1 VNEEF
6 QNDELTE
13 ATMQT
18 IPRANVLGVGV
29 SAINMEDAAF
39 LSDRLLPR
47 CTEIAD
53 FGAIFVNAFPRFD
66 CKTTALKSRTG
77 VFKPRTKLRLKFVR
91 NSSAKVT
98 TMRVPLT
105 LSLPLPFSFQPEN
118 DGPRSVSVDDGLS
131 GV

>member
-1 VNEEF
+1 MNEEF

-39 LSDRLLPR
+39 LSDRLLSR

-53 FGAIFVNAFPRFD
+53 LGAIFVNAFPRFN
-66 CKTTALKSRTG
+66 CS
-77 VFKPRTKLRLKFVR
+77 
-91 NSSAKVT
+91 KVT
-98 TMRVPLT
+98 VQLKIRDLSAARQQGEIDALT
-105 LSLPLPFSFQPEN
+105 PKKRGPKVVVSLLVKEN
-118 DGPRSVSVDDGLS
+118 R
-131 GV
+131 